1 MNNRNDNKP
10 ANRGND
16 AFAAFAAHKISKKE
30 KRSWLLVG
38 AAIVVL
44 LLCWWARSNQ

>member
-1 MNNRNDNKP
+1 MTNRNDNKP
-10 ANRGND
+10 VTRDHN
-16 AFAAFAAHKISKKE
+16 AFAAFATHKISKKE

-44 LLCWWARSNQ
+44 LLCLWARNS